1 MGKFKAVFLTMAIAL
16 AGCSAPTAITEEG
29 KASLV
34 EQIEQLE
41 RAPQRSFEE
50 LPGDTN
56 TEKLLY
62 LLDLPMMTKSVA
74 LIALDGQIE
83 TLERT
88 GNKEVA
94 TQLKNTRKLML
105 QAMDETMDGFVDS
118 AAAVYDDFLTPDEIS
133 HLIKVYQDPAMQK
146 MMKNQLAMQAK
157 MVPVGEVWGNEVSKR
172 YQELLAE
179 QK

>member
-1 MGKFKAVFLTMAIAL
+1 VGKFKLALFITAIAL
-16 AGCSAPTAITEEG
+16 AGCSAPTAVTEDG
-29 KASLV
+29 KVNLV

-41 RAPQRSFEE
+41 MSPQRPFEE
-50 LPGDTN
+50 LPGETN

-62 LLDLPMMTKSVA
+62 LLDLPTMTKSVA

-157 MVPVGEVWGNEVSKR
+157 MVPVGEVWGNEVSRR
-172 YQELLAE
+172 YQELAAE

>member
-1 MGKFKAVFLTMAIAL
+1 MGKFKLALFITAIAL
-16 AGCSAPTAITEEG
+16 AGCSAPTAVTEDG
-29 KASLV
+29 KVNLV

-41 RAPQRSFEE
+41 MSPQRPFEE
-50 LPGDTN
+50 LPGETN

-62 LLDLPMMTKSVA
+62 LLDLPTMTKSVA

-157 MVPVGEVWGNEVSKR
+157 MVPVGEVWGNEVSRR
-172 YQELLAE
+172 YQELAAE